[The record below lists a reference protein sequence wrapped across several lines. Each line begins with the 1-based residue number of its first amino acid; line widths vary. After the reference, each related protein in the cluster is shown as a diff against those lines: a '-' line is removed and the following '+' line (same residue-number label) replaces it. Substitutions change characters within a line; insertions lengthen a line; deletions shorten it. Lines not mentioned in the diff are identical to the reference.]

1 MVKPVARRQAAG
13 HLRAHYRISE
23 RRASRVLHIDRSTL
37 RYRPRPRNDVE
48 IRCRLLELSAEYPRY
63 GYQLLTDKLRLE
75 GHVVNR
81 KRVYRIY
88 SEEGLQLP
96 RRRRKRIR
104 SMARVPLARAKQ
116 PNQRWSMDFLHDMLA
131 DGRKI
136 RILAIIDEFTRECL
150 ALEVA
155 PSIPGQRVTRV
166 LDQIVAHRGRP
177 EYLVSDNGP
186 EFTGRALDQWAS
198 KHRVSLHFIQPG
210 KPTQNAFVESF
221 NSTFRR
227 ECLNSQWFMHLPHA
241 RAETEIWRNQYNQQ
255 RPHKNI
261 GRIPPAVFAARSS
274 RTSSPTAPPS
284 ATSPTENQVESVQVK
299 LVG

>member
-23 RRASRVLHIDRSTL
+23 RRASRVLHTDRSTL

-177 EYLVSDNGP
+177 EYTTVRNSPVAHSTNGP
-186 EFTGRALDQWAS
+186 RNTASHCTSSSPENQHKTPSSSHSTALSAANASTANGSCIYRMRELRPRSGAISTTNNGR
-198 KHRVSLHFIQPG
+198 
-210 KPTQNAFVESF
+210 T
-221 NSTFRR
+221 
-227 ECLNSQWFMHLPHA
+227 
-241 RAETEIWRNQYNQQ
+241 
-255 RPHKNI
+255 
-261 GRIPPAVFAARSS
+261 
-274 RTSSPTAPPS
+274 RTSDASRPQSLLPACHGRRRLRLLRPR
-284 ATSPTENQVESVQVK
+284 QVQRRIR
-299 LVG
+299 